1 MDGLSERIDEL
12 RALIGRHDERY
23 HEADDPEIP
32 DADYDALLSE
42 LKVLESEHPD
52 LVTLDSPTQR
62 VAPAGRATFAEV
74 THRVPMRSLDNA
86 FDVDGLQAWSERV
99 LKRLATDRDGEES
112 AEPPTVTWVCE
123 LKFDGLAVSI
133 RYEDGLLAQAATRG
147 DGQVGEDVTANVRTI
162 ADVPK
167 RLADGAPP
175 VVEVRGEVYLGLSA
189 FEALNAAQ
197 EAAGEKTYVNP
208 RNTAAAS

>member
-42 LKVLESEHPD
+42 LKALEAEYPD
-52 LVTLDSPTQR
+52 LVTPDSPTQR

-86 FDVDGLQAWSERV
+86 FDIDELRAWSERV
-99 LKRLATDRDGEES
+99 LKRLAIDGRGRLNHRRWPGS
-112 AEPPTVTWVCE
+112 A
-123 LKFDGLAVSI
+123 S
-133 RYEDGLLAQAATRG
+133 
-147 DGQVGEDVTANVRTI
+147 
-162 ADVPK
+162 
-167 RLADGAPP
+167 
-175 VVEVRGEVYLGLSA
+175 
-189 FEALNAAQ
+189 
-197 EAAGEKTYVNP
+197 
-208 RNTAAAS
+208 